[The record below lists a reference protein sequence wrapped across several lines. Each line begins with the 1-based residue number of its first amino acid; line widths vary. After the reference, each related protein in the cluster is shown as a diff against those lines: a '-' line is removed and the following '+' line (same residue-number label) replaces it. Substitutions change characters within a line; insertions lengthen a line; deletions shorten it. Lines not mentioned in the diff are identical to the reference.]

1 MALFAVA
8 VGAVSACTATV
19 TDRRPLPTWPAKLPK
34 PPELNPAVK
43 VWPEAVFTLPA
54 KLKKGPN
61 VQPVAMLSANEAL
74 MVTPFAP
81 RAQFVAY
88 DRRTGRH
95 RVLATAPKW
104 SDCDLCYEIRSV
116 AVGEEQ
122 VVWTV
127 GVYRSERWN
136 PGLRHVELWA
146 MPRSGGQM
154 RLVTWLTG
162 HYDEFPLQDELT
174 IDGDQITWRNENGSY
189 RIPLSGGKPQ
199 EITVPAGNP
208 PTDRSDPDVR
218 YMTCGGEWCAGE
230 LEPGYHELTK
240 GFIQRRDGSERVTF
254 PAAWGGALIG
264 DRFGLFALPYVHGIE
279 VRGSVKD
286 SGSTAL
292 LYDRCAARSV
302 RVGVKHEVEG
312 SSAIG
317 RGASGP
323 EAPILF
329 WRERGNRYTVLDL
342 SRIPDQ
348 PCRN

>member
-1 MALFAVA
+1 MN
-8 VGAVSACTATV
+8 S
-19 TDRRPLPTWPAKLPK
+19 
-34 PPELNPAVK
+34 AVK
-43 VWPEAVFTLPA
+43 VWPEAVFTLPTR
-54 KLKKGPN
+54 LRKGPR

-74 MVTPFAP
+74 MVAPFASRP
-81 RAQFVAY
+81 QFVAY
-88 DRRTGRH
+88 DRRTRRH

-104 SDCDLCYEIRSV
+104 SDCSLCYEIRSV
-116 AVGEEQ
+116 TVGEEQ
-122 VVWTV
+122 IVWTV

-199 EITVPAGNP
+199 EITVPAGS
-208 PTDRSDPDVR
+208 TSADRPDPDVR
-218 YMTCGGEWCAGE
+218 YMTCGVEWCVGQMY
-230 LEPGYHELTK
+230 PRDYELTTMLV
-240 GFIQRRDGSERVTF
+240 QRRDGSGRTTF
-254 PAAWGGALIG
+254 PALGEGPLID
-264 DRFGLFALPYVHGIE
+264 DRFGLFKLPYVYGVEERAPIKDW
-279 VRGSVKD
+279 GS
-286 SGSTAL
+286 SAL

-302 RVGVKHEVEG
+302 RVGVKHGVED
-312 SSAIG
+312 SEEIG
-317 RGASGP
+317 WGASGAK
-323 EAPILF
+323 APILF
-329 WRERGNRYTVLDL
+329 WREQGNRYTVLDL